1 VTRRV
6 PSPAD
11 RGPWVVA
18 HVSDLHL
25 SEFGDTFHDRLRVV
39 KRTTNPFPTDPA
51 RYEVVWEEAGWRV
64 FHMRGK
70 RAGKIALVDPE
81 GYAHPLPSRKEGGGI
96 IDPVERA
103 AAKACRLEARR
114 APTLASHVPTP
125 GALKHLYESTPRN
138 SNVRLLR
145 AVQAIEERGADAVAI
160 TGDVTDD
167 GSGWELVE
175 SAFRR
180 WKDAGRLF
188 VIPGNHDLYLFPLRG
203 SGRPKPTYASKRAA
217 WQAFAERIG
226 LVLDP
231 CGGWVKAA
239 PEADTYFVGV
249 DSCARPQRRFFR
261 HNGGIGPA
269 QLEWLRTLGK
279 DPAFRAAKHRLVMLH
294 HHVVPLPH
302 GVGRK
307 APSEIGMRLDDAKS
321 AAEVFDEIGA
331 TAVLH
336 GHRHVSEQRQP
347 AGSNFTIL
355 ASPSLTLGCRSG
367 DDPSFWRIELGEH
380 MRAERVRVPVEGM
393 QQDEDP
399 PESVTGA
406 IAESVTNLI
415 EGDDEG
421 FGEDDG

>member
-1 VTRRV
+1 MKQL
-6 PSPAD
+6 
-11 RGPWVVA
+11 VVA

-39 KRTTNPFPTDPA
+39 KRSTNPFPTDPA
-51 RYEVVWEEAGWRV
+51 KYEVVWEEAGWRV
-64 FHMRGK
+64 LHARGK
-70 RAGKIALVDPE
+70 RAAKIALVDPD
-81 GYAHPLPSRKEGGGI
+81 GYAHPLPSRKESPAI

-114 APTLASHVPTP
+114 ASTLASHVPSP
-125 GALKHLYESTPRN
+125 GALRHLYEGTPRN

-145 AVQAIEERGADAVAI
+145 AVQAIEESGADAVAI

-175 SAFRR
+175 SAFAR

-203 SGRPKPTYASKRAA
+203 SGRPKPTYGSKRAA
-217 WQAFAERIG
+217 WRAFAERIG
-226 LVLDP
+226 LTLHE
-231 CGGWVKAA
+231 CGAWVKAL
-239 PEADTYFVGV
+239 PEADTYFVGL

-261 HNGGIGPA
+261 HNGGIGPE
-269 QLEWLRTLGK
+269 QLAWLRELGK
-279 DPAFRAAKHRLVMLH
+279 DPAFRAARHRLVMLH

-321 AAEVFDEIGA
+321 AAEVFEEIGA

-380 MRAERVRVPVEGM
+380 MRAARVRVPVEGLE
-393 QQDEDP
+393 QDEDP
-399 PESVTGA
+399 PESVTGSLV
-406 IAESVTNLI
+406 ESVTNLI
-415 EGDDEG
+415 DGDDDES
-421 FGEDDG
+421 FDEDG